1 MIKNRQFPALRDSE
15 AERRRSDHA
24 RRPPLLREGDLR
36 RVERIR
42 QRHLQLF
49 RCRERQRLPR
59 CHPQAQQ
66 RLRHRLLQSSSLLP
80 HWAMPSFIFFL
91 SLSSLS
97 IFCTKGGARGSR
109 RGSLECWRYGST
121 HDSPP
126 QRYSS
131 RHHGPHGRN
140 QTTVPVGRSVRTTD
154 SHHTSR
160 YTTPRRCRSCRRR
173 QARWLASWLQDA
185 SRFRYCHRTTPPSRC
200 CCLRH
205 TCSLG
210 SYALPVQHIP
220 TPPPW
225 AGGTAFPSIG
235 STFE

>member
-1 MIKNRQFPALRDSE
+1 MYGFYIQSTGDFMIKNRQFPALRDSE

-97 IFCTKGGARGSR
+97 IFCTKGGARGRRCGSSPDQ
-109 RGSLECWRYGST
+109 RGSDGPT
-121 HDSPP
+121 HDS
-126 QRYSS
+126 SS
-131 RHHGPHGRN
+131 H
-140 QTTVPVGRSVRTTD
+140 
-154 SHHTSR
+154 
-160 YTTPRRCRSCRRR
+160 
-173 QARWLASWLQDA
+173 
-185 SRFRYCHRTTPPSRC
+185 
-200 CCLRH
+200 
-205 TCSLG
+205 
-210 SYALPVQHIP
+210 
-220 TPPPW
+220 
-225 AGGTAFPSIG
+225 
-235 STFE
+235 